1 MITDWRQK
9 WYIGSDA
16 RTRLLFPFGFVQVC
30 AADFCG
36 ATELPHFAGKS
47 GNADKSGTSQT
58 VREKAKKWWDLSC
71 WEKVCILCFPSS
83 H

>member
-1 MITDWRQK
+1 M
-9 WYIGSDA
+9 
-16 RTRLLFPFGFVQVC
+16 QVC

-58 VREKAKKWWDLSC
+58 VREKAKSGGIYLVGK
-71 WEKVCILCFPSS
+71 KFVFYVFPAVINAIFSAHFS
-83 H
+83 FYSKGLDVPS